1 MLSNLKSLIPQPLK
15 SQVKSILQAGEHRF
29 DLWLDVISTE
39 YNFRFRRQTFQKQ
52 LEKLRGLPRGL
63 HIEATNTCNA
73 RCTFCAYPQME
84 RAKEVMPL
92 DDFRRII
99 DQYVAMGGKYIS
111 LTPIVGDPFVDPH
124 LFARLDDL
132 YKRQEI
138 EGFYFYTNA
147 ILMKPQVSEKL
158 LVYGDKLKIHV
169 SWGGFDRETYKAI
182 MGVDRF
188 DMVSRNV
195 EAFVEAKRGT
205 GSPIR
210 FTIALRCP
218 LSQCKGEVWKKFRAW
233 EREGL
238 LNIEHLNSYDSWA
251 GKVKAEDLQAV
262 GLAPRLMPHKRGAC
276 EMLYMKPVVLVNGK
290 VNACACRDVEA
301 ELIVGDLKESKL
313 SEVWEGKA
321 IEEIIHSHNRGDF
334 PDVCKRCTW
343 YVSVYNQRK
352 SSVLK
357 PLLNWGEN
365 DAPDSF
371 KLY

>member
-1 MLSNLKSLIPQPLK
+1 MLSNLKSIISPRLR
-15 SQVKSILQAGEHRF
+15 SQVKSIVQAWERRQDH
-29 DLWLDVISTE
+29 WLDVISTE
-39 YNFRFRRQTFQKQ
+39 YNFRFRRWAIQEQ
-52 LEKLRGLPRGL
+52 LEKIRSLPRAL

-84 RAKEVMPL
+84 RAKQVMPL
-92 DDFRRII
+92 EDFRRII
-99 DQYVAMGGKYIS
+99 DEYVAMGGKYVS
-111 LTPIVGDPFVDPH
+111 MTPIVGDPFVDPH

-132 YKRQEI
+132 YKRPEI

-158 LVYGDKLKIHV
+158 LVYGDKLKVHV

-188 DMVSRNV
+188 DTVSRNV
-195 EAFVEAKRGT
+195 EAFVEAKRT
-205 GSPIR
+205 TNSPIN

-218 LSQCKGEVWKKFRAW
+218 LSKCRGELWKKFRLW

-238 LNIEHLNSYDSWA
+238 LNIEHLDSYDSWA
-251 GKVKAEDLQAV
+251 GKIKAEDLQAI
-262 GLAPRLMPHKRGAC
+262 GLQPRQMPHKRGAC
-276 EMLYMKPVVLVNGK
+276 EMLYMKPAVLANGK

-301 ELIVGDLKESKL
+301 ELIVGDLKESNL

-321 IEEIIHSHNRGDF
+321 IEEIIDRHEQSDF
-334 PDVCKRCTW
+334 PDVCQRCTW

-352 SSVLK
+352 SIVLK
-357 PLLNWGEN
+357 PLLNWSE
-365 DAPDSF
+365 DSSHDSL